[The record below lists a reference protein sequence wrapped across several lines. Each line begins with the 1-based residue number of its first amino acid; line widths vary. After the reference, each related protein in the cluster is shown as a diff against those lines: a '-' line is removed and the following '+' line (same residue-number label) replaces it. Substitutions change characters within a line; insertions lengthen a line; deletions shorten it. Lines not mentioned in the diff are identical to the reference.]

1 MKNAVTATNVCT
13 QSADWWSH
21 QPTMESRHLASMPI
35 FASLGLEGCWSWY
48 RPFCLETLHPPSVNS
63 TCWLFVASSGK
74 EKQKTWQNA
83 VNSTQLTFGS
93 NVKNF
98 QKTKCWWR
106 FFENLTKNFWQ
117 DLNFHISLLGKLR
130 SRLHPCNQHR
140 TDPAFAHDRRWV
152 LAGQWTDAT
161 VISSEQRC
169 STCP

>member
-13 QSADWWSH
+13 QSADWWSLDGADWWSLDGADWWSLDGADWWSH

-48 RPFCLETLHPPSVNS
+48 RPFCLETLNPPSVNS

-83 VNSTQLTFGS
+83 VNSIQLTFGS

-106 FFENLTKNFWQ
+106 FFWKFNKEFLAKLKFSHLASRELTVSTT
-117 DLNFHISLLGKLR
+117 SLQPTPNR
-130 SRLHPCNQHR
+130 PSFC
-140 TDPAFAHDRRWV
+140 AW
-152 LAGQWTDAT
+152 
-161 VISSEQRC
+161 
-169 STCP
+169 